1 VPRIADPTRPDV
13 ILDAARTVFLRDGY
27 ADAHMADIAAEAGV
41 AVGTVYLYFDSKEA
55 LTQALA
61 LRFFQKLCAAALPAL
76 GAIDSPAGVSTFV
89 HRMLGFARAGRD
101 VLRLVHPVLHAAEDA
116 GDPAWKS
123 GGPNRSALTALI
135 SPVLAAKMESG
146 VMCCYD
152 PDILA
157 DLLVSIMQGAIKR
170 AVLADDADAD
180 RYASNVIALL
190 QRALLE
196 TSR

>member
-1 VPRIADPTRPDV
+1 MPRIADPTRPDA

-27 ADAHMADIAAEAGV
+27 ADAHMSDIAAEAGV
-41 AVGTVYLYFDSKEA
+41 AVGTLYLYFDSKEA

-76 GAIDSPAGVSTFV
+76 EAIDSPAGVSTFV

-101 VLRLVHPVLHAAEDA
+101 VVRLVHPVLHAAEDRD
-116 GDPAWKS
+116 DPAWKS
-123 GGPNRSALTALI
+123 NGPHRPALTALI
-135 SPVLAAKMESG
+135 SPVLAAKMDAG
-146 VMCCYD
+146 VMCRYD

-170 AVLADDADAD
+170 AVLADDDDAD
-180 RYASNVIALL
+180 RYAANVIALL
-190 QRALLE
+190 QRALLA
-196 TSR
+196 